1 MEGPGRSQHR
11 SSVFLV
17 AIAAPNGPNVR
28 ARLGPNV
35 RAGILSFFRQRPPTI
50 RRLRCLT
57 FLAYSMRLTRQS
69 LRRSAL
75 ASYKRRRMY
84 RREAVHRLYQSLR
97 GEPAEVEDTTRTGKS
112 DCRQDIRR
120 CH

>member
-1 MEGPGRSQHR
+1 QRAVGARNQMEGPGRSQHR

-69 LRRSAL
+69 LVVANP
-75 ASYKRRRMY
+75 
-84 RREAVHRLYQSLR
+84 
-97 GEPAEVEDTTRTGKS
+97 GPPAETS
-112 DCRQDIRR
+112 PRR
-120 CH
+120 VGALSKRGGRVL